1 MGVGALPRD
10 AQRTTMKLYA
20 LALAAVL
27 SVAASA
33 CGQTKPV
40 GYDVAACSPT
50 AFRAVHV
57 ELSDTALTATMVSP
71 GPGEV
76 VVLPKPVVY
85 KYDHK
90 EKDGARYYVAENGA
104 MIAIEK
110 SDDKGLIGV
119 VLAKDGEMVAV
130 VFGVVDQDGS
140 KLAENAASEFN
151 GCVDLF
157 KEENPNDNK
166 S

>member
-1 MGVGALPRD
+1 MGGGALPRA
-10 AQRTTMKLYA
+10 AQRNIMNLRT

-27 SVAASA
+27 SCAAVT

-57 ELSDTALTATMVSP
+57 ELSDAALTATAISP

-110 SDDKGLIGV
+110 SDDKGLVGV
-119 VLAKDGEMVAV
+119 VLTKDGEMVAV

-140 KLAENAASEFN
+140 KLAENAADEFK
-151 GCVDLF
+151 GCVELF
-157 KEENPNDNK
+157 KEENPNVNK